1 MAWLFK
7 RMRGMGGDFIKNI
20 IFGFSV
26 GLTTV
31 RECAFYKEYVLV
43 GPSSG
48 LMQRS
53 CCNEVRNVSKF
64 IYNKRDFYGCLER
77 RDIQSL
83 DIQTPPE

>member
-1 MAWLFK
+1 
-7 RMRGMGGDFIKNI
+7 MGGNFIKNI
-20 IFGFSV
+20 MFGFFCGFDHGS
-26 GLTTV
+26 
-31 RECAFYKEYVLV
+31 EWHCIKNMLV

-83 DIQTPPE
+83 DIQTPR